1 MWFLIIAYWFV
12 MSLVSSMFSRYL
24 QGYNTVKSPPPI
36 PYFLINSINDMCLD
50 NNIINYS
57 LH

>member
-24 QGYNTVKSPPPI
+24 QGYNTVKSPPHTI
-36 PYFLINSINDMCLD
+36 LLD
-50 NNIINYS
+50 KFYKRYVS
-57 LH
+57 